1 MDFAYDH
8 ITEEALAKDNAGQ
21 ASQNNTQKPEQQAT
35 LNEDLKEAYRAISS
49 SAWGSTLGGFFGN
62 VVKQVRTH
70 PPRPCPPR
78 GTQPG
83 LTPISCLGLG
93 RVGLP

>member
-1 MDFAYDH
+1 MDYAYDH
-8 ITEEALAKDNAGQ
+8 ITEQNLPKDNAGQ
-21 ASQNNTQKPEQQAT
+21 ASENNAQKPEQQAT

-70 PPRPCPPR
+70 PHAHARPKGPS
-78 GTQPG
+78 PG
-83 LTPISCLGLG
+83 LPLF
-93 RVGLP
+93 RVWV